1 MYLNKE
7 NVTFALQI
15 IQKHNIMK
23 FSKVVLAAFLG
34 TLIALV
40 INFFIKVGVVSSM
53 ISSMSKSEE
62 SSTTVKPNSVLYM
75 KLDYAIPDR
84 STDNP
89 FGNIDFNTME
99 SKDATGLNEI
109 LRNIENAKTDANIKG
124 IYLELSSIPTSTAT
138 LQEIRNKLQEFKDSG
153 KFIVAYGENYGQSA
167 YYLASVADKI
177 LLNPEGMV
185 DLHGMASQIMFY
197 KHLLEKLDVEMQIV
211 RGPNNRFKSAVE
223 PYFLDKMSEA
233 NREQMDKLLG
243 TVWGEILMSISQS
256 RNISVEQLN
265 QIADN
270 LESLFNAKKAKEL
283 GLVDALYYKDQVLEE
298 LKGLTG
304 SNKSINAVG
313 NANYAKSYKVKS
325 SSKNEVA
332 VIYASGQ
339 IFDGKG
345 DEEQNIYSENLSKT
359 IRKAREDENV
369 KAIVLRVNSPG
380 GSASASAIIGHE
392 LDLAKEVKPVI
403 VSMGNYAASGG
414 YWISAKA
421 DYIFADPTTLT
432 GSIGVFGTFPN
443 MKGFLNDKIG
453 LTFDVAKTNE
463 NADFGSVTQPLTE
476 FQYNKLQEMVV
487 MTYNDF
493 TGRVAEGRGLRQ
505 SYVDSI
511 GQGRV
516 WAGADAIGLGLVD
529 QLGDMEDAIAYA
541 AEKANLADDYKVTE
555 WPKQKDFFTRLMESI
570 NDSESDKLDAAMRS
584 KLGIYYNYL
593 QGLENLNNNTGIQAR
608 MPFDI
613 VIE

>member
-1 MYLNKE
+1 
-7 NVTFALQI
+7 
-15 IQKHNIMK
+15 MK
-23 FSKVVLAAFLG
+23 FYKVVLAAFIG

-40 INFFIKVGVVSSM
+40 INFFIKVGLVSSM
-53 ISSMSKSEE
+53 ISSLTEDTE
-62 SSTTVKPNSVLYM
+62 TATTVKPNSVLYM
-75 KLDYAIPDR
+75 KLDYAIPDKT
-84 STDNP
+84 SDNP
-89 FGNIDFNTME
+89 FGGIDFNTME
-99 SKDATGLNEI
+99 AQDMTGLNDI

-124 IYLELSSIPTSTAT
+124 IYMELSSIPTSTAT
-138 LQEIRNKLQEFKDSG
+138 LQELRNKLVEFKESG
-153 KFIVAYGENYGQSA
+153 KFIVTYSESYAQGA
-167 YYLASVADKI
+167 YYVASVADKI
-177 LLNPEGMV
+177 ILNPEGML

-243 TVWGEILMSISQS
+243 TVWGQILEGISQT
-256 RNISVEQLN
+256 RNISVDQLN

-270 LESLFNAKKAKEL
+270 LETYFDADKALEY
-283 GLVDALYYKDQVLEE
+283 GLVDNLYYKDQVLEE

-304 SNKSINAVG
+304 SNKSINAIG
-313 NANYAKSYKVKS
+313 NAKYAKSYKDKNA
-325 SSKNEVA
+325 SKNEVA

-345 DEEQNIYSENLSKT
+345 SSENIYSEDLSKV
-359 IRKAREDENV
+359 IRKAREDDNV

-380 GSASASAIIGHE
+380 GSAVASAIIGRE

-443 MKGFLNDKIG
+443 AKGLLNNKVG

-463 NADFGSVTQPLTE
+463 NADFGSITEPLTP
-476 FQYNKLQEMVV
+476 FQYAKLQEMVV
-487 MTYNDF
+487 KTYDDF
-493 TGRVAEGRGLRQ
+493 TRRVAEGRGLRQ
-505 SYVDSI
+505 TYVDSI

-541 AEKANLADDYKVTE
+541 VQKAGLAEDYKVVE
-555 WPKQKDFFTRLMESI
+555 LPKEKDFMTRLMEQL
-570 NDSESDKLDAAMRS
+570 NGEDKLDAAMRS
-584 KLGIYYNYL
+584 KLGAYYDYV
-593 QGLENLNNNTGIQAR
+593 QGLENLQKNTGIQAR
-608 MPFDI
+608 MPFDMI
-613 VIE
+613 IE

>member
-1 MYLNKE
+1 M
-7 NVTFALQI
+7 
-15 IQKHNIMK
+15 
-23 FSKVVLAAFLG
+23 AAFLG

-40 INFFIKVGVVSSM
+40 INFFIKVGVISSM
-53 ISSMSKSEE
+53 ISSFSKTEAE

-75 KLDYAIPDR
+75 KLDYDIPDR
-84 STDNP
+84 TTDKG
-89 FGNIDFNTME
+89 FSAFNFSSME
-99 SKDATGLNEI
+99 MSDGTGMNEI
-109 LRNIENAKTDANIKG
+109 LRNIEHAKTDPNIKG
-124 IYLELSSIPTSTAT
+124 IYMELSSIPTSTAT
-138 LQEIRNKLQEFKDSG
+138 LQEIRAKLLEFKESG
-153 KFIVAYGENYGQSA
+153 KFIVTYGESYSQSA
-167 YYLASVADKI
+167 YYMASIADKVI
-177 LLNPEGMV
+177 LNPEGAL

-243 TVWGEILMSISQS
+243 TVWGQILQGISES

-270 LESLFNAKKAKEL
+270 LETMFNAQKAL
-283 GLVDALYYKDQVLEE
+283 DYGLVDNLYYKDQVLDE

-304 SNKSINAVG
+304 SNKDINAIG
-313 NANYAKSYKVKS
+313 NANYAKSYKDKNV
-325 SSKNEVA
+325 SKNEVA

-345 DEEQNIYSENLSKT
+345 DEEANIYSENLSKT

-369 KAIVLRVNSPG
+369 KAVVLRVNSPG
-380 GSASASAIIGHE
+380 GSAVASAIIGRE
-392 LDLAKEVKPVI
+392 LDLTKEVKPVI

-414 YWISAKA
+414 YWISAKG

-443 MKGFLNDKIG
+443 AQGFLNDKIG

-463 NADFGSVTQPLTE
+463 NADFGSITQPLTE
-476 FQYNKLQEMVV
+476 FQYSKLQEMVV
-487 MTYNDF
+487 KTYDDF
-493 TGRVAEGRGLRQ
+493 TKRVAEGRGLTQ

-541 AEKANLADDYKVTE
+541 AQKAELGDDYKVTE
-555 WPKQKDFFTRLMESI
+555 WPKQKDFVTRIMESM
-570 NDSESDKLDAAMRS
+570 NSNGSDKLDAAMRS
-584 KLGIYYNYL
+584 KLGVYYNYL
-593 QGLENLNNNTGIQAR
+593 QGIENLQKNTGIQAR
-608 MPFDI
+608 MPFDM

>member
-1 MYLNKE
+1 MYFCGLNK
-7 NVTFALQI
+7 
-15 IQKHNIMK
+15 QKHSIMK
-23 FSKVVLAAFLG
+23 FYKVVLAAFIG

-53 ISSMSKSEE
+53 ISNLSKSESE
-62 SSTTVKPNSVLYM
+62 TSTTVKPNSVLYM
-75 KLDYAIPDR
+75 KLDYEIPDR
-84 STDNP
+84 TTDNP
-89 FGNIDFNTME
+89 FGNINFQTME
-99 SKDATGLNEI
+99 TSDATGLNEI

-124 IYLELSSIPTSTAT
+124 IYLELSSIPTSMAT
-138 LQEIRNKLQEFKDSG
+138 IQEIRNKLIEFKESG
-153 KFIVAYGENYGQSA
+153 KFIVAYGESYGQSA
-167 YYLASVADKI
+167 YYLASIADKI
-177 LLNPEGMV
+177 FLNPEGAM

-197 KHLLEKLDVEMQIV
+197 KHLLEKLDIEMQIV

-243 TVWGEILMSISQS
+243 TVWGQILASISQS

-270 LESLFNAKKAKEL
+270 LDVLFNAQKALEY
-283 GLVDALYYKDQVLEE
+283 GLVDNLYFKDQVLDE

-313 NANYAKSYKVKS
+313 NANYAKSYKDKNV
-325 SSKNEVA
+325 SKNEVA

-345 DEEQNIYSENLSKT
+345 NEEQAIYSENLSKT
-359 IRKAREDENV
+359 IRKAREDKNV

-380 GSASASAIIGHE
+380 GSALASAIIGRE
-392 LDLAKEVKPVI
+392 LDLTKEVKPVI

-443 MKGFLNDKIG
+443 AQGFLNDKIG

-463 NADFGSVTQPLTE
+463 NADFPNFTQPLTE
-476 FQYNKLQEMVV
+476 FQYNKLQEMVGK
-487 MTYNDF
+487 TYNDF
-493 TGRVAEGRGLRQ
+493 TQRVAEGRGLRQ
-505 SYVDSI
+505 TFVDSI

-529 QLGDMEDAIAYA
+529 KLGDMEDAIAYA
-541 AEKANLADDYKVTE
+541 VEKANLGNDYKVTE
-555 WPKQKDFFTRLMESI
+555 WPKQKDFFTRLMESM
-570 NDSESDKLDAAMRS
+570 NKTDELDAAMKQ
-584 KLGIYYNYL
+584 KLGVYYNYYK
-593 QGLENLNNNTGIQAR
+593 GLENLNNNTGIQAR
-608 MPFDI
+608 MPFDL

>member
-1 MYLNKE
+1 
-7 NVTFALQI
+7 
-15 IQKHNIMK
+15 MK
-23 FSKVVLAAFLG
+23 FGKIVLAAFLG

-53 ISSMSKSEE
+53 ISSLSKDTET
-62 SSTTVKPNSVLYM
+62 STTVKPNSVLYM
-75 KLDYAIPDR
+75 KLDYEIPDR
-84 STDNP
+84 TVDNP
-89 FGNIDFNTME
+89 FGGISFNSME
-99 SKDATGLNEI
+99 TKDATGMTEI
-109 LRNIENAKTDANIKG
+109 LRNIEHAKTDPNIKG
-124 IYLELSSIPTSTAT
+124 IYMELSSIPTSTAT
-138 LQEIRNKLQEFKDSG
+138 LQEIRDKLIEFKESG
-153 KFIVAYGENYGQSA
+153 KFIVTYGESYSQSA
-167 YYLASVADKI
+167 YYIASIADKI
-177 LLNPEGMV
+177 ILNPEGAL
-185 DLHGMASQIMFY
+185 DLHGMASQVMFY
-197 KHLLEKLDVEMQIV
+197 KHLFEKLDVEMQIV

-243 TVWGEILMSISQS
+243 TVWGQILTGISQS

-265 QIADN
+265 LIADN
-270 LESLFNAKKAKEL
+270 LETIFNAQKAL
-283 GLVDALYYKDQVLEE
+283 DFGLVDNLYFKDQVIDE

-304 SNKSINAVG
+304 SNKEINAIG
-313 NANYAKSYKVKS
+313 NANYAKSYKDKS
-325 SSKNEVA
+325 VSKNEVA

-380 GSASASAIIGHE
+380 GSAVASAIIGRE
-392 LDLAKEVKPVI
+392 
-403 VSMGNYAASGG
+403 GG
-414 YWISAKA
+414 YWISAKG

-443 MKGFLNDKIG
+443 VKGLLNDKIG
-453 LTFDVAKTNE
+453 LTFDVVKTNE
-463 NADFGSVTQPLTE
+463 NADFGTITQPLTE
-476 FQYNKLQEMVV
+476 FQYSKLQEMVV
-487 MTYNDF
+487 KTYDDF
-493 TGRVAEGRGLRQ
+493 TKRVAEGRGLTQ

-541 AEKANLADDYKVTE
+541 AQKANLGSDYKVTE
-555 WPKQKDFFTRLMESI
+555 WPKQKDFFTRLM
-570 NDSESDKLDAAMRS
+570 DSMNEKDKIDIALKQ
-584 KLGIYYNYL
+584 KLGVYYNYFK
-593 QGLENLNNNTGIQAR
+593 GLENLQKNTGIQAR
-608 MPFDI
+608 MPFDM